1 LFRRIQ
7 RLLFSLGGVALVT
20 FTAHRLIPV
29 NATTVGFAYLLLV
42 LIVASTWGFSE
53 AAVASIAATVTFNFY
68 FLPPVG
74 TLTIADPQNWV
85 ALFSFLATALIA
97 SQLSDKAERRAQDA
111 IARRQDVE
119 HLYTFSRAILLIDDS
134 DPFPKQLAQKL
145 ADIFPVTAA
154 VLYDRRTGEMFR
166 AGPSE
171 FDGLDEQLRD
181 AAWHG
186 STFSDPE
193 RQRVITAVRLG
204 SEPIAALA
212 LQGGAQMPDSV
223 LQGIANLVAIGLER
237 ARAQDLTHQV
247 EAARRSEQLRTTLL
261 DAMAHEFKTPL
272 TAIKAAT
279 TALLASPD
287 QSAGDRAELLT
298 IADEEAEHLKELIDD
313 AIEMARLDN
322 AQIDLNLEKSSVPEI
337 VREAVASM
345 QTEIGDR
352 PVKVACDP
360 EPAEAALDRRLMRL
374 AVRQLLD
381 NALKY
386 SPPQSPIT
394 VRVGSHQAG
403 EGQGGHGQVGYGQ
416 AAHGQAGHG
425 QAGEGQGGHGQ
436 VGYGQAAHGQAGEG
450 QVGHDQVGDGQG
462 SIAIEVANCGAAI
475 PPGEQ
480 ARIFER
486 FYRGAAVKEQV
497 PGSGLGLSIAARIVQ
512 AHHGELTVA
521 SGAGQTAF
529 RMTLPQGLEGGPE

>member
-1 LFRRIQ
+1 MFRRIQ

-20 FTAHRLIPV
+20 FTAHSLIPV

-53 AAVASIAATVTFNFY
+53 AAVASLAATVTFNFY

-97 SQLSDKAERRAQDA
+97 SQLSDKAERRALDA

-119 HLYTFSRAILLIDDS
+119 HLYRFSRAILLIDDS

-145 ADIFPVTAA
+145 AEIFPVSAA

-186 STFSDPE
+186 SSFSDPE
-193 RQRVITAVRLG
+193 QQRVITAVRLG

-212 LQGGAQMPDSV
+212 LQGAQMPDSV

-237 ARAQDLTHQV
+237 ARSQDLAHQV

-279 TALLASPD
+279 TALLASPG
-287 QSAGDRAELLT
+287 QSAEDRTELLT

-322 AQIDLNLEKSSVPEI
+322 AHIDLNLEKSSAPEI
-337 VREAVASM
+337 VRQAVSSM

-352 PVKVACDP
+352 PLKVACDP
-360 EPAEAALDRRLMRL
+360 GPVEVALDQRLMRL
-374 AVRQLLD
+374 ALRQLLD

-394 VRVGSHQAG
+394 VRVG
-403 EGQGGHGQVGYGQ
+403 Y
-416 AAHGQAGHG
+416 GQAGHG
-425 QAGEGQGGHGQ
+425 QAGQ
-436 VGYGQAAHGQAGEG
+436 
-450 QVGHDQVGDGQG
+450 DQG

-486 FYRGAAVKEQV
+486 FYRGAAVKQQV

-521 SGAGQTAF
+521 SGAGQTTF
-529 RMTLPQGLEGGPE
+529 RMLLPKGLEGGSE